1 MTDYKSIDHFL
12 SKLNYRQF
20 RAVCFKYNITP
31 VENNIVWRRKLLEVL
46 TPDDIEEI
54 FVSTLRKIK

>member
-1 MTDYKSIDHFL
+1 MTFKEIDHFL

-20 RAVCFKYNITP
+20 RSTCLKYGISPT
-31 VENNIVWRRKLLEVL
+31 ENNIVWRRKLLEVL
-46 TPDDIEEI
+46 TPDDVEEI